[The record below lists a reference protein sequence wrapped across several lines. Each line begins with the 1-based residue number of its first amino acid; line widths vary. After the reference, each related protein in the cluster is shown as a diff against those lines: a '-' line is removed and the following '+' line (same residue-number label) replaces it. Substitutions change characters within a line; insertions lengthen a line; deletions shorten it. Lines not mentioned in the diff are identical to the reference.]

1 MTKLIYLKITNTAKS
16 GWPYTWIDL
25 SLLNLCLVALMGLL
39 LRSKIVFAL
48 PMINYNHLLEAHAH
62 FSFGGWATL
71 LLTALFVKEL
81 LPQSAGTRPIY
92 QWFLGAIALLS
103 WGMLISFLIWGT
115 GRISEVMSLI
125 FVLITYLFGS
135 VLIRDICKSKL
146 NPSITLLAVSSI
158 ICLILSSSGVIAIS
172 YINYSKSLDF
182 ILDRDALFTYL
193 HFQYN
198 GFFTLAVF
206 ALLFN
211 HIHHQSSLNAVK
223 HIRMFSMIISI
234 SVLPTL
240 FLSYLW
246 QDPNVWFR
254 IIAIAGS
261 LLLLFCF
268 YLFLVSVIAL
278 KSVYHSE
285 KPVLRFLLLISLGSY
300 MLKIV
305 LQSFTIFPMVGNAI
319 FGNRPV
325 IMGFLHL
332 VFLAFMTLFLLT
344 YLTKINV
351 LNGKFGFT
359 RMALVVF
366 AIAVIL
372 NEVLLGLQGLTSML
386 MAGSSIFSWLLW
398 ISGIGLFAGTLLLAV
413 ARIRSKKMS

>member
-1 MTKLIYLKITNTAKS
+1 LKIANTRKS
-16 GWPYTWIDL
+16 NGLYPWIDL
-25 SLLNLCLVALMGLL
+25 SILNLCLVGLVGL
-39 LRSKIVFAL
+39 ILRSKIVFSL

-71 LLTALFVKEL
+71 LLMALFVKEL
-81 LPQSAGTRPIY
+81 LPESAGRRPIY
-92 QWFLGAIALLS
+92 QWFLGAVALLS
-103 WGMLISFLIWGT
+103 WGMLISFSIWGS
-115 GRISEVMSLI
+115 GLISESLSLI
-125 FVLITYLFGS
+125 FVLLTYLFGS
-135 VLIRDICKSKL
+135 VLIRDICKAKL
-146 NPSITLLAVSSI
+146 NASITLLAVSSI
-158 ICLILSSSGVIAIS
+158 VCLVLSSLGLLTIS

-182 ILDRDALFTYL
+182 ILDRDAQFTYL

-211 HIHHQSSLNAVK
+211 HIHERISLDAVK
-223 HIRMFSMIISI
+223 HIRMFSIVASI

-240 FLSYLW
+240 FISYLW

-254 IIAIAGS
+254 MIAIAGS

-268 YLFLVSVIAL
+268 YLFILSLIDL
-278 KSVYHSE
+278 KSVYNAES
-285 KPVLRFLLLISLGSY
+285 PIIRFLLLISLGSY
-300 MLKIV
+300 LLKVV
-305 LQSFTIFPMVGNAI
+305 LQSFTVFPMVGNAI

-351 LNGKFGFT
+351 LNSKFGFT

-372 NEVLLGLQGLTSML
+372 NEVLLGSQGLTSLL

-398 ISGIGLFAGTLLLAV
+398 MTGIGLFAGTLLLAV
-413 ARIRSKKMS
+413 SRIQSKKMS

>member
-1 MTKLIYLKITNTAKS
+1 MTKLIYLKIRSKTKADLS
-16 GWPYTWIDL
+16 SIWIDL
-25 SLLNLCLVALMGLL
+25 SILNLCLVALMGFV
-39 LRSKIVFAL
+39 LRSKIVLPL

-71 LLTALFVKEL
+71 ILTSLFVKEL
-81 LPQSAGTRPIY
+81 LTEAAGRRQIY
-92 QWFLGAIALLS
+92 QWFLGSVALLS
-103 WGMLISFLIWGT
+103 LGMLISFLFWGS
-115 GRISEVMSLI
+115 GVISESLSLI
-125 FVLITYLFGS
+125 FVLLTYIFGP
-135 VLIRDICKSKL
+135 VLIRDICKAKL
-146 NPSITLLAVSSI
+146 NSSITLLAVSSI
-158 ICLILSSSGVIAIS
+158 ICLILSSSGIITIF

-198 GFFTLAVF
+198 GFFTLAIF
-206 ALLFN
+206 ALLLN
-211 HIHHQSSLNAVK
+211 HINQRMSLNSVK
-223 HIRMFSMIISI
+223 HIRTFSLLIST
-234 SVLPTL
+234 SVVPTL
-240 FLSYLW
+240 FFSYLW

-254 IIAIAGS
+254 IIAVAGS
-261 LLLLFCF
+261 LLLLLCF
-268 YLFLVSVIAL
+268 YLFIVSFINL
-278 KSVYHSE
+278 KSIYNAESSII
-285 KPVLRFLLLISLGSY
+285 RFLLLISLGSF

-305 LQSFTIFPMVGNAI
+305 LQSFTVFPMVGNAI

-351 LNGKFGFT
+351 LNSKLRIT

-372 NEVLLGLQGLTSML
+372 NEILLGSQGLTSML

-398 ISGIGLFAGTLLLAV
+398 ITGIGLFAGALLLV
-413 ARIRSKKMS
+413 MARIQSKKIL